1 MKKVFT
7 LLFLSAFTIAVASCK
22 SDDPTVSPL
31 EPTTTQFPKSWE
43 GNWKGEVKIFSA
55 NGNQNVPMSLVIQP
69 IDSNRWSWTLHYEA
83 PNQTPRKYEL
93 IQDASGWKIDEKN
106 GVILPQQF
114 LDNRMSSSFSVGG
127 NLLISYYWL
136 ENDVLNMEI
145 HAVALEPN
153 MIAEELGVGNHFIGS
168 LQKAK
173 LYRK

>member
-1 MKKVFT
+1 MKKVLT
-7 LLFLSAFTIAVASCK
+7 LLLLSAFTLGNCK
-22 SDDPTVSPL
+22 SDDTTVYPI
-31 EPTTTQFPKSWE
+31 EPKTTQFPKSWE
-43 GNWKGEVKIFSA
+43 GNWKGEVNIFSA

-69 IDSNRWSWTLHYEA
+69 IDSGRWSWTLHYEA
-83 PNQTPRKYEL
+83 PNQSPRKYEL
-93 IQDASGWKIDEKN
+93 IQDTSGWKIDEKN

-127 NLLISYYWL
+127 TLLISYYWL

-145 HAVALEPN
+145 HAVSQEANIVSED
-153 MIAEELGVGNHFIGS
+153 LGVSSHFIGS